1 MRVRAPC
8 LLRGA
13 ATGAAL
19 ALLAGCPLR
28 GTPTAPAAPAPL
40 VGPATAARGTAYTVA
55 DSRSLLLVRAYRG
68 GSLGAAGHNHLIATR
83 AITGTVHVPERPEE
97 ATFELSV
104 PVDSFTVDEDGLRE
118 AEHSADFPPQVPQS
132 AREGTRRNMLGP
144 ALLDTADFPTITLR
158 SAGFESGPEGILRAR
173 VAVEVRGAAHPI
185 LVPLRYERS
194 GATLT
199 VSGDATVRQSEL
211 GLKPFS
217 VMLGALQVQ
226 DALQVSFRVVAYAA
240 AVPAAP

>member
-1 MRVRAPC
+1 MRAPC
-8 LLRGA
+8 LLRA
-13 ATGAAL
+13 AAAGAAL

-28 GTPTAPAAPAPL
+28 GTPTAPAAPEPPVAP
-40 VGPATAARGTAYTVA
+40 PSATRGIAYTVA
-55 DSRSLLLVRAYRG
+55 GSQSLLLVRAYRG
-68 GSLGAAGHNHLIATR
+68 GTLGAAGHNHLIATR

-97 ATFELSV
+97 ASFELSV
-104 PVDSFTVDEDGLRE
+104 PVDSFTVDEEALRE

-144 ALLDTADFPTITLR
+144 ALLDAAGFPAITLR
-158 SAGFESGPEGILRAR
+158 GAGFESGPGGILRAR
-173 VAVEVRGAAHPI
+173 IEVEVRGAAHPI

-199 VSGDATVRQSEL
+199 VSGDTTVRQSEL

-226 DALQVSFRVVAYAA
+226 DALQVSFRVVAYAG
-240 AVPAAP
+240 AVPASP